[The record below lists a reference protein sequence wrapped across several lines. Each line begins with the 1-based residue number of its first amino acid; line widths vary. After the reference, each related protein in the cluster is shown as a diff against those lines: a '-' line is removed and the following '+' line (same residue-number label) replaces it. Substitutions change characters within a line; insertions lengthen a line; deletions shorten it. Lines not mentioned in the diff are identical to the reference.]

1 MFGFLAITVGFLSLL
16 TVAIYYE
23 TTKEVNK
30 RHDLQDKEWNK
41 KDRIYG

>member
-1 MFGFLAITVGFLSLL
+1 MFGFLATTVGFLSLL
-16 TVAIYYE
+16 TVAVCYA

-30 RHDLQDKEWNK
+30 RHDLQDKEWSK